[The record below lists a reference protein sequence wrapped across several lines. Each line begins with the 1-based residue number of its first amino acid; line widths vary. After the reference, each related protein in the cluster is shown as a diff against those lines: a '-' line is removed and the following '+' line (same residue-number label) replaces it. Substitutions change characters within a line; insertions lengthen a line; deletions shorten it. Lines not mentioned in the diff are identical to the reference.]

1 MKETISRRGNDG
13 SDQKSLMHIN
23 TTTGWKNNFHKTDL
37 LVLESRGERID
48 WITKHLTGV
57 KTILSVRTQGTTYL
71 CLKR

>member
-1 MKETISRRGNDG
+1 
-13 SDQKSLMHIN
+13 MHIN

-37 LVLESRGERID
+37 LVLEWRGERID
-48 WITKHLTGV
+48 WITNHLTGV